1 VIQRKTLNILSL
13 PSLIT
18 KERARSGLSCLS
30 YYLST
35 LLLFQSITINT
46 EHSTSNEKEW
56 LCVERIT
63 IIKIQ
68 NMMINKTVSYYNN
81 ADDSRSKIRY
91 NLDYVLG
98 MIRDDQELFQQ
109 TVRLRFMPT
118 EEEYKQA
125 KKLLPMIAPS
135 GVFDYRNDDPENLKE
150 YSNVLV
156 LDFDHFQSHLDAE
169 DFKKNLIDNA
179 DRLHIYALWFS
190 PSGSGVKVGMLHDN
204 TNPMYHNELF
214 RCIREQLYA
223 GVVQFDD
230 KCGNLS
236 RTFF

>member
-1 VIQRKTLNILSL
+1 MINH
-13 PSLIT
+13 
-18 KERARSGLSCLS
+18 RSLSCLFN
-30 YYLST
+30 YLST

-56 LCVERIT
+56 LCVERMT

-81 ADDSRSKIRY
+81 ADDSKSKIRY

-109 TVRLRFMPT
+109 TVRFRSIST

-135 GVFDYRNDDPENLKE
+135 GIFDYRNDIPMCWFWILTISKATLMPGN
-150 YSNVLV
+150 SR
-156 LDFDHFQSHLDAE
+156 
-169 DFKKNLIDNA
+169 KN
-179 DRLHIYALWFS
+179 
-190 PSGSGVKVGMLHDN
+190 
-204 TNPMYHNELF
+204 
-214 RCIREQLYA
+214 
-223 GVVQFDD
+223 
-230 KCGNLS
+230 
-236 RTFF
+236 